1 MKEIKFTTNYEPVLS
16 FSDWN
21 FKTKYEERVGN
32 NPGYI
37 QIVHGEAKHLAL
49 CPRCNNPVAILGVYK
64 KINVA
69 PHARHAKGVNIPNV
83 VQYDEYKFQKCP
95 YHNKRANYI
104 KEYVDETEEPQD
116 RNCIRLRK
124 SIMIK

>member
-37 QIVHGEAKHLAL
+37 
-49 CPRCNNPVAILGVYK
+49 
-64 KINVA
+64 
-69 PHARHAKGVNIPNV
+69 
-83 VQYDEYKFQKCP
+83 
-95 YHNKRANYI
+95 
-104 KEYVDETEEPQD
+104 
-116 RNCIRLRK
+116 
-124 SIMIK
+124 

>member
-69 PHARHAKGVNIPNV
+69 PIQRHEKESIFLMLCSMTNISFRSVLITINE
-83 VQYDEYKFQKCP
+83 Q
-95 YHNKRANYI
+95 I
-104 KEYVDETEEPQD
+104 
-116 RNCIRLRK
+116 I
-124 SIMIK
+124 